1 MPLTIS
7 IRFLTG
13 RAHLHPWQTHH
24 SEGRVDWPPSPWRL
38 LRAIVAVAGRGLTT
52 LPLPDYIVDPGNLP
66 RRTRSN
72 PQPVW
77 PPTGYVPLPDDWSQ
91 AESDE
96 VPISRLAR
104 LLSELSSSP
113 SIWLPKTSGGHT
125 RQYFPLG
132 SPDAKQWIEK
142 SGSAVFDTFAVIRK
156 DQPLLFHWP
165 DLALDAQSLAD
176 LKLILGRMT
185 YFGRAESWCQAGVHA
200 DATPEQLPGVTT
212 DGLNQTHWLCVCL
225 EDGGRPVGQ
234 EYRDHTL
241 ERRLAALPLSGDGT
255 ETLPSQTVQLLPRTK
270 PIAADSRPKG
280 EEDFRTILRG
290 EQPQVLLLRC
300 LLRESGHDIKDGL
313 ERPIGTRWVHYGV
326 PRAIYNLPRPAP
338 RPRPRNE
345 ETVDLVRYALNTGT
359 VHRAVLPPV
368 ADTLLVADR
377 FRNAVLAIHTR
388 IHNKSSP
395 TEGEPHPR
403 NLCGREDDGSV
414 CKDHNHAFWWPT
426 DEDDD
431 GFIDHVTVY
440 APGGFAGHEVDALRR
455 LTRIR
460 QRGGRPDLLV
470 TPTFLGRGDTYPP
483 WSPWRRAGGEQIEQ
497 RTSLFVSA
505 TPYFC
510 PVHLSHGRT
519 GGGRLRPVTP
529 VIRDGLLRQGIIT
542 DPGDVET
549 IRELVFDFDPESLS
563 AQTVAVA
570 SGGLVLPVP
579 PRQFF
584 PVIAA
589 PASYPPLAQVSERHA
604 PAYPGACV
612 KDPDHGHPFGLSVGL
627 FVNRGT
633 RFIRAL
639 SFCRHRREQ
648 QVKGYGRMLEIRFR
662 QPRSRRPFAIGSQC
676 HYGLGLFVPVLACVS
691 GSAIH

>member
-1 MPLTIS
+1 MPLTITV
-7 IRFLTG
+7 RFLTG

-52 LPLPDYIVDPGNLP
+52 LPLPDYIVDPGKTP
-66 RRTRSN
+66 RRTGRS

-77 PPTGYVPLPDDWSQ
+77 PPAGYVPLPDEWSQ

-132 SPDAKQWIEK
+132 SPYAKQWIEK

-165 DLALDAQSLAD
+165 DVTLNVQGMAD

-185 YFGRAESWCQAGVHA
+185 YFGRAESWCQARGHDVA
-200 DATPEQLPGVTT
+200 PEQLGGITT
-212 DGLNQTHWLCVCL
+212 QGLDPTHWACVCL
-225 EDGGRPVGQ
+225 EDGGRPAGQ
-234 EYRDHTL
+234 EYRDYTL
-241 ERRLAALPLSGDGT
+241 ERRLAALPLAGDGP
-255 ETLPSQTVQLLPRTK
+255 ETLSSQAVQLLPRTK
-270 PIAADSRPKG
+270 PIAADSRPKA

-290 EQPQVLLLRC
+290 ERPAVLLLRC
-300 LLRESGHDIKDGL
+300 LLRESGQDIKDGL
-313 ERPIGTRWVHYGV
+313 ERPVGTRWIHYAV
-326 PRAIYNLPRPAP
+326 PRAIYHLPRPAP
-338 RPRPRNE
+338 RPRPRHE
-345 ETVDLVRYALNTGT
+345 DAVDLVRYALNTGT

-368 ADTLLVADR
+368 TDTLLVADR
-377 FRNAVLAIHTR
+377 FRNAVLAIHGR
-388 IHNKSSP
+388 IHGKPSP
-395 TEGEPHPR
+395 VGGEPHPR
-403 NLCGREDDGSV
+403 NLCGHEADASI
-414 CKDHNHAFWWPT
+414 CQDHDHAFWWPT

-440 APGGFAGHEVDALRR
+440 ARGGFAAHEVDALRR

-460 QRGGRPDLLV
+460 QRGGRLDLLV
-470 TPTFLGRGDTYPP
+470 TPTVLGRADMYKP
-483 WSPWRRAGGEQIEQ
+483 WLPSRREGNEEIDQ
-497 RTSLFVSA
+497 RASVFVSA
-505 TPYFC
+505 SPYFC

-529 VIRDGLLRQGIIT
+529 VIRDGLLRQGIIS

-549 IRELVFDFDPESLS
+549 IRELVFDYDPESLS
-563 AQTVAVA
+563 AQAAAVA
-570 SGGLVLPVP
+570 SGDLASPVP

-584 PVIAA
+584 PAVAA
-589 PASYPPLAQVSERHA
+589 PASYPPLAQASGQHVA
-604 PAYPGACV
+604 AYPGACV

-633 RFIRAL
+633 RFVRAL
-639 SFCRHRREQ
+639 SFCRHRRDH
-648 QVKGYGRMLEIRFR
+648 QVKGHGRMLEIRFR
-662 QPRSRRPFAIGSQC
+662 VPRPRRPFALGSQC
-676 HYGLGLFVPVLACVS
+676 HYGLGLFVPAREGES
-691 GSAIH
+691 